1 MRPQYVWVLALFIAI
16 LFPLSA
22 AAERVVLAPSGHIVL
37 PGEASGAYVWRT
49 DDKGGRGWLAYGW
62 PKEDLGLEIELSS
75 FSVVQPYRETVG
87 LHYSVISEAIS
98 NNLAPAVAVG
108 LRDMPNRGP
117 EGRSVYLALSKT
129 IPLTQLGERVFG
141 RFCMHAGYGSGR
153 MGGGYIGASIE
164 TPYRITVAGELLNRR
179 LNLLARVRVINAA
192 DIEWY
197 SIGGNGYA
205 GLRFNVHR

>member
-1 MRPQYVWVLALFIAI
+1 
-16 LFPLSA
+16 
-22 AAERVVLAPSGHIVL
+22 
-37 PGEASGAYVWRT
+37 
-49 DDKGGRGWLAYGW
+49 
-62 PKEDLGLEIELSS
+62 
-75 FSVVQPYRETVG
+75 